1 MKQEIFEIMICGGFT
16 VKKCFASFLAV
27 VLLITA
33 LGTVAFGASSQ
44 ITKTNPLDTGKEILY
59 YLFWTVDDKLEKDLQ
74 DMQTSLGLS
83 DEQMNSLKNL
93 GLAEHKNN
101 RSLKSTYSSNTRS
114 SVASFNSRIESA
126 AVDRNKTIELI
137 LGDKY
142 AEFRSWIAS
151 WWEAE
156 RKYRM
161 NPTET
166 KADIDRIASVWA
178 TQYVPNTPGA
188 VEVALPDKYL
198 KWANLGWDDTY
209 DDPPY
214 VVNVYSAT
222 YNTTLL
228 GVNVD
233 EVGPWN
239 ENDNYWD
246 NDRRIFTDLN
256 LGVPE
261 AQAAYYDDYN
271 NGKDEFGRI
280 VLNPAGIDLSVEAA
294 EDLGFGTYESGWVA
308 VRYEYLP

>member
-1 MKQEIFEIMICGGFT
+1 M
-16 VKKCFASFLAV
+16 KKCFASFLAV

-83 DEQMNSLKNL
+83 DEQMNLLKNL
-93 GLAEHKNN
+93 GLTEHQNN

-126 AVDRNKTIELI
+126 AVDRNKTIESI
-137 LGDKY
+137 LGGKY

-151 WWEAE
+151 WWEVE

-161 NPTET
+161 NPIET
-166 KADIDRIASVWA
+166 KADI
-178 TQYVPNTPGA
+178 
-188 VEVALPDKYL
+188 E
-198 KWANLGWDDTY
+198 
-209 DDPPY
+209 
-214 VVNVYSAT
+214 
-222 YNTTLL
+222 LL
-228 GVNVD
+228 QCGQRNMCQ
-233 EVGPWN
+233 
-239 ENDNYWD
+239 
-246 NDRRIFTDLN
+246 ILN